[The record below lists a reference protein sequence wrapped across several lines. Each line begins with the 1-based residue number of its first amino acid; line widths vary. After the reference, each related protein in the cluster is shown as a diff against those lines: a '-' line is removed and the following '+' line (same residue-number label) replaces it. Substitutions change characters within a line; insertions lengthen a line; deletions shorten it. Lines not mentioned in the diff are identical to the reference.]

1 MGGGRGVTTNAA
13 ALEPVPP
20 ASPLARRFLAWM
32 AERFPAAN
40 AVLVLLV
47 WAAAFAWGRFQ
58 AAGGPVGFR
67 PRDVIGFLAA
77 YGYFLLLR
85 VFDEH
90 KDYAHDK
97 IAHPHRVLQ
106 RGLIT
111 LQHLRVAGAIAV
123 AVQLGGS
130 VLLDGGAIGP
140 ITLAWAAAFLWS
152 VLMAREF
159 FVGEWLRPRLVL
171 YAFSHMIA
179 MPLCVHWMM
188 RMGAANVPLPAAAWL
203 LPATSYA
210 YGFAIEIGRKLKAP
224 EDERPEVDSYTKA
237 FGTRRAP
244 VVLGLVLLLVT
255 AGFIWMVALCSD
267 GGVRRVAL
275 ALVVLTGALGVAA
288 CNPFRI
294 EPSAKAAKICEAAV
308 GVLVLVDHLA
318 LLGAVL
324 ATRGFVLG

>member
-1 MGGGRGVTTNAA
+1 MGGGRSVATGAV
-13 ALEPVPP
+13 ALDPDPP

-47 WAAAFAWGRFQ
+47 WAAAFAWGRFH
-58 AAGGPVGFR
+58 AGPGTVAFR
-67 PRDVIGFLAA
+67 PRDAVGFLAA
-77 YGYFLLLR
+77 YGYFFLLR

-111 LQHLRVAGAIAV
+111 LQHLRVAGSIAV
-123 AVQLGGS
+123 AVQLGAS
-130 VLLDGGAIGP
+130 LLLDGGVGP
-140 ITLAWAAAFLWS
+140 VTLAWAAALVWS

-171 YAFSHMIA
+171 YAFSHMVA
-179 MPLCVHWMM
+179 MPLCVHWMV
-188 RMGAANVPLPAAAWL
+188 RMGSGNAPLPAPAYL
-203 LPATSYA
+203 LPLTSYA

-224 EDERPEVDSYTKA
+224 ADERPEVDSYTKA
-237 FGTRRAP
+237 FGTHRAP

-255 AGFIWMVALCSD
+255 AGFAWMVALCTA
-267 GGVRRVAL
+267 GTPLRVAL
-275 ALVVLTGALGVAA
+275 AVVLLAGAMSVVA

-294 EPSAKAAKICEAAV
+294 EPSARTAKMCETAV

-318 LLGAVL
+318 LLVAVL
-324 ATRGFVLG
+324 ATRGVTLR

>member
-1 MGGGRGVTTNAA
+1 MGGGRRVATNAA
-13 ALEPVPP
+13 AAAPAPP
-20 ASPLARRFLAWM
+20 AAPLAGRFLAWM

-58 AAGGPVGFR
+58 AASGPVQFR
-67 PRDVIGFLAA
+67 PRHAFGFLAA

-97 IAHPHRVLQ
+97 IAHPYRVLQ

-111 LQHLRVAGAIAV
+111 LGHLKVAGAIAV

-130 VLLDGGAIGP
+130 LLLDGGVGP
-140 ITLAWAAAFLWS
+140 ITLAWAAALVWS

-171 YAFSHMIA
+171 YAFSHMVA
-179 MPLCVHWMM
+179 MPLCVHWMV
-188 RMGAANVPLPAAAWL
+188 RMGSGDAPLPAAAWL

-224 EDERPEVDSYTKA
+224 ADERPEVDSYTKA

-244 VVLGLVLLLVT
+244 VVLGLVVLLIT
-255 AGFIWMVALCSD
+255 GGFAWMLALCSA
-267 GGVRRVAL
+267 GGVRTAAL
-275 ALVVLTGALGVAA
+275 AVVVVAGALGLSA
-288 CNPFRI
+288 CARFRAT
-294 EPSAKAAKICEAAV
+294 PTAKAAKACETAV
-308 GVLVLVDHLA
+308 GVVVLLDHLA
-318 LLGAVL
+318 LLVAIL
-324 ATRGFVLG
+324 ATRGVGFE